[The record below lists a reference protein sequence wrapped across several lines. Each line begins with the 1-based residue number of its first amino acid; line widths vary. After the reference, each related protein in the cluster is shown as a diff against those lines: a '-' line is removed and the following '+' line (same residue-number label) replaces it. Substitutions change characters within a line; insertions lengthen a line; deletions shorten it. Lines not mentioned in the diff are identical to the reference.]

1 MPSVID
7 LVEGPAI
14 DRLAAPV
21 DRDLGR
27 ALARDGAVHLTLA
40 GPLTVAARV
49 DGAPAVTATLIAA
62 GVGLRYSCTCAS
74 GRAGVFCAHLV
85 ATARVAGER
94 AAAPD

>member
-1 MPSVID
+1 MPSVTD

-14 DRLAAPV
+14 DRLAAAA

-27 ALARDGAVHLTLA
+27 ALARAGAVHLTHA
-40 GPLTVAARV
+40 GPFTVAARV

-62 GVGLRYSCTCAS
+62 GIGLRYSCTCAA
-74 GRAGVFCAHLV
+74 GRGGSFCAHLV

-94 AAAPD
+94 AAALD